1 MMIGNIILWIIPFF
15 TIVVLIV
22 LIYKA
27 INKTNSITERILEIV
42 LAVVLFSIVSIYY
55 LDRFDIPTK
64 LHWTSNIDTKSWLS
78 FISSYL
84 TGIITA
90 VIAALVA
97 VWTTIYQIKKNNEE
111 NEKRDNKNLKIQNMP
126 ILKYNINA
134 EKSDAEGIDD
144 LIITNMD
151 HMAHNIYYLNIVIK
165 NIGMN
170 NVRNI
175 IIDFSSS
182 LIGDSTYRF
191 IGDGTIN
198 PVEKGET
205 IEINKYFSVKA
216 SDKPYEIEL
225 VIYYQDLLSNWYK
238 QKISINYYA
247 SNHYSKGFYYGSL
260 TYNVEKEIE
269 IKEEDISKN
278 YI

>member
-27 INKTNSITERILEIV
+27 IKKTNSITERILEIV

-64 LHWTSNIDTKSWLS
+64 LNWTSNIDTKSWLS

-111 NEKRDNKNLKIQNMP
+111 NEKRDKKNLKIQNMP

-144 LIITNMD
+144 LIPTNMD
-151 HMAHNIYYLNIVIK
+151 HLAHNIYYLNIVIK

-175 IIDFSSS
+175 IIDFS

-198 PVEKGET
+198 PLEKGDT
-205 IEINKYFSVKA
+205 IELNKYFSVKA
-216 SDKPYEIEL
+216 SDKPYEMKLI
-225 VIYYQDLLSNWYK
+225 IYYQDLLSNWYK

-247 SNHYSKGFYYGSL
+247 SNHYSKGFYYGSI

-269 IKEEDISKN
+269 IEEKEIIAD
-278 YI
+278 